1 MSSTRDIDPI
11 PSPLRVQ
18 RHPQDWSEEYR
29 QIGGLLGGD
38 VAELI
43 EAIDDRLDMIQE
55 VAALQEEYYVSAGEE
70 GDLPSKEDWAKIAV
84 TFDELGRFSRD
95 LSLRLAL
102 TSSPYVRPGRPSP
115 ISTRVLRKFG
125 ASDSFVRRVQRA
137 RQSRKA

>member
-1 MSSTRDIDPI
+1 MSSTRNIDPI
-11 PSPLRVQ
+11 PSTLLVQ

-29 QIGGLLGGD
+29 QIVGLLGGD
-38 VAELI
+38 AADLI
-43 EAIDDRLDMIQE
+43 EAIDDRLDMIQD
-55 VAALQEEYYVSAGEE
+55 VAALQEEYYASAGEE

-84 TFDELGRFSRD
+84 TFDELRRFSRD

-102 TSSPYVRPGRPSP
+102 TSSPYGGPGRPSP

-125 ASDSFVRRVQRA
+125 ASPSFVRRVQRA

>member
-11 PSPLRVQ
+11 PSPLLVQ

-29 QIGGLLGGD
+29 QIVGLLGGD

-43 EAIDDRLDMIQE
+43 EAIDDCLDMIQD

-84 TFDELGRFSRD
+84 TFDKLGRFSRD

-102 TSSPYVRPGRPSP
+102 TSSPYGGPGRPSP

-125 ASDSFVRRVQRA
+125 ASPSFVRRVQRA